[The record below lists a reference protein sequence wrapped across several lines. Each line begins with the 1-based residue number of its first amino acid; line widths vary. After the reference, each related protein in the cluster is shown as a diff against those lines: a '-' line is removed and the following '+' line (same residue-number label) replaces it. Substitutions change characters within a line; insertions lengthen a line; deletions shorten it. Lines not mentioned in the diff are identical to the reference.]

1 VSSLQVRVRTFNS
14 DLPSHSAAVSAAMAA
29 HENKAE
35 DIVILDMSGISIM
48 ADYFVICTVNT
59 DTHARAVRQAVV
71 EALEGTGMNLR
82 GREGA
87 DASGWVLLDWGDVV
101 VHVFERE
108 QRDYYCLDKLWGNA
122 PSRRLVESESG
133 EPMLV

>member
-1 VSSLQVRVRTFNS
+1 
-14 DLPSHSAAVSAAMAA
+14 MAA

-35 DIVILDMSGISIM
+35 DIVILDMSSISIM